1 MMNPNLLFKLKISFS
16 LFFLSISIGLFSQN
30 IKNQFDDSWGKHGLS
45 LLKEDAQALEI
56 NFSLSGFTLVEE
68 NIKAENYYKVIMDGV
83 LLPNDEG
90 APDVPVISQY
100 IAVPQGAKVHA
111 SIKNVR
117 TENLNDIEIAPAPRI
132 PFDTEIGPLSYEKD
146 PEIFTKNALYPE
158 QIIQVSEPMK
168 IRGVDVV
175 LIAFSPF
182 QYNPVTR
189 ELIVNRDIQI
199 DVTFEGGNGQFGED
213 RLRNRWW
220 DAIIRDAVFNEASIP
235 EISAA
240 LKGPKRETGCEY
252 LIISPDDEDF
262 LSWADSI
269 RIFRTK
275 QGILT
280 NVVTT
285 TEIGG
290 NSTSVIESYINDAYN
305 NWDIPPAAVLLMADY
320 GNSGNSITSPI
331 YDSYCISD
339 NIYAD
344 IDNDHLPDVIF
355 ARMTAQNTSQ
365 LEIMVNKFLHYERTP
380 PTNPDFYLH
389 PISAMGWQTERW
401 FQLCSEIVAGY
412 FENVHGK
419 EVVRENAIY
428 DGNPGG
434 GIWSTATN
442 TSTILNVFGEN
453 GLGYIPNNPGYLT
466 DWGGNATRINNDIN
480 SGAFLLQHRDHGG
493 TNGWGEPDYGNNDIN
508 GLTNEDLSFIFSIN
522 CLTGKFNMSGECFAE
537 KFHRH
542 PYGALGLIAATEV
555 SYSFVNDAYV
565 WGMYDNMWPDFMP
578 NHGTTPESRDVLPA
592 FGNAAGKYFLQQSSW
607 PYNTGNKEV
616 TYYLFH
622 HHGDAFSTVYY
633 DIPQDLNV
641 LHDGVLLSGLDVYTI
656 QVEEGALICLS
667 VGDQIIG
674 LAVGTGD
681 AIEVPIIAQEPGVLV
696 DIVITKQNFYR
707 FESQIEVIPPEGA
720 YCLYSEHILN
730 DSLGNENGIAE
741 INEDIFI
748 DLEIKNLGTEGA
760 EDVDILIITND
771 PFTSIIDST
780 ENYGDIEAGEYVNIE
795 SAFEISLSNGI
806 PDQHVIQID
815 IQATDSQ
822 DSSWI
827 SKFYVTVNA
836 PNLCAEDIIID
847 DSESGNDNGYL
858 DPGETAD
865 IIIQMDNQGHAVMN
879 DIVCS
884 LMAYNQFITV
894 NTDQQV
900 IPSLDLI
907 TIENP
912 TFNVTVSEEAPEAV
926 VAEMHFNAYSSGYTV
941 DKIYYP
947 NIGQFIEDWETGDF
961 EKYDWELN
969 GSQDWY
975 IDDNAPFEGDYQARS
990 GAISH
995 NSSTSFELTYEVMGN
1010 NSSISFNKKV
1020 SSEANWDFLYFYIDD
1035 NEKGKW
1041 SGNSFWTQESY
1052 PVSEGV
1058 HTFKW
1063 EYKKDGNT
1071 SNGSDCAWIDYIE
1084 LPAMMTTTLF
1094 AGPDDEVC
1102 SDMPYQ
1108 CFGVATNYDTIM
1120 WSTNGDGSFDT
1131 TSILNPVYTPGM
1143 ADVSEGIVVLTM
1155 TIIDV
1160 EEIEFSDEMTLVMK
1174 GAPEAP
1180 SAPTG
1185 SDYVDVYKVTET
1197 TYATSIIPD
1206 AIGYVWE
1213 LSPEGAGEIVSSDT
1227 SATVY
1232 WNTEYLGE
1240 AEVSVSV
1247 INECGQGAFSD
1258 PILIFVDNTV
1268 SVDDMSDAFQI
1279 AVKPNPNNG
1288 EFMLFINT
1296 PDKHAV
1302 HIQLMNYLGE
1312 TIYYKEDVSI
1322 KDQFVQ
1328 EFNTQLPPGLYIIA
1342 VEQNGHTYK
1351 RKVIVTK

>member
-1 MMNPNLLFKLKISFS
+1 MNPNLLFKLKISLS
-16 LFFLSISIGLFSQN
+16 LFFFSISIGLLSQN
-30 IKNQFDDSWGKHGLS
+30 IKNQYDDSWGKHGLS
-45 LLKEDAQALEI
+45 LLKEDAQAIEM
-56 NFSLSGFTLVEE
+56 NFSLSGYTLVEE
-68 NIKAENYYKVIMDGV
+68 NIKNENNYKVIMDGV

-90 APDVPVISQY
+90 APDVPIVSRY
-100 IAVPQGAKVHA
+100 IAVPQGAQVQA
-111 SIKNVR
+111 SIQNVR
-117 TENLNDIEIAPAPRI
+117 SDKLNDIEIAPAPRI
-132 PFDTEIGPLSYEKD
+132 PFDTEIGPLTYEKN

-175 LIAFSPF
+175 LIAVSPF
-182 QYNPVTR
+182 QYNPVTK
-189 ELIVNRDIQI
+189 ELIVNRDMQI

-235 EISAA
+235 EINTS
-240 LKGPKRETGCEY
+240 LKGPERETGCEY

-269 RIFRTK
+269 RMFRTK

-280 NVVTT
+280 NIVTT
-285 TEIGG
+285 AEIGG
-290 NSTSVIESYINDAYN
+290 NSTSVIETYINDAYD

-320 GNSGNSITSPI
+320 GNSGNGITSPI
-331 YDSYCISD
+331 YDNYCISD

-344 IDNDHLPDVIF
+344 VDNDHMPDVIF
-355 ARMTAQNTSQ
+355 ARMTAQNVSQ
-365 LEIMVNKFLHYERTP
+365 LEIMVNKFLDYERTP

-412 FENVHGK
+412 FETVHGK

-442 TSTILNVFGEN
+442 TSIILNVFGEN
-453 GLGYIPNNPGYLT
+453 GLGYIPDDPGYLT
-466 DWGGNATRINNDIN
+466 DWGGNATRVNNDIN
-480 SGAFLLQHRDHGG
+480 NGAFMLQHRDHGG
-493 TNGWGEPDYGNNDIN
+493 TNGWGEPDYGNSDID
-508 GLTNEDLSFIFSIN
+508 GLTNEDLTFVFSIN
-522 CLTGKFNMSGECFAE
+522 CLTGKFNISGESFAE

-633 DIPQDLNV
+633 EIPQDLNV
-641 LHDGVLLSGLDVYTI
+641 VHDGVLLSGLDIYNI
-656 QVEEGALICLS
+656 EANEGSLICLS

-674 LAVGTGD
+674 LGEGTGE
-681 AIEVPIIAQEPGVLV
+681 ALEIPIIAQEPGVLV

-707 FESQIEVIPPEGA
+707 YESQIEVIPPDGA

-760 EDVDILIITND
+760 EDVNILITTND
-771 PFTSIIDST
+771 PYISIVDST
-780 ENYGDIEAGEYVNIE
+780 ENYGDIEAGEYVSIE

-822 DSSWI
+822 DSVWV

-836 PNLCAEDIIID
+836 PNLCAENIIID

-865 IIIQMDNQGHAVMN
+865 IIIQLDNQGHAVMN

-894 NTDQQV
+894 NTEEQV

-912 TFNVTVSEEAPEAV
+912 TFSVTVSEEAPEAV

-961 EKYDWELN
+961 EKYNWELN

-990 GAISH
+990 GDIGD

-1084 LPAMMTTTLF
+1084 LPAMMTTTVF

-1102 SDMPYQ
+1102 SDMSYQ
-1108 CFGVATNYDTIM
+1108 CFGIATNYETII

-1131 TSILNPVYTPGM
+1131 TSILDPVYTPGV
-1143 ADVSEGIVVLTM
+1143 ADVSEGNVVLTM
-1155 TIIDV
+1155 SIIDV
-1160 EEIEFSDEMTLVMK
+1160 EEIEFSDEMNLLLK
-1174 GAPEAP
+1174 DAPEAP
-1180 SAPTG
+1180 SAPNG
-1185 SDYVDVYKVTET
+1185 ADYVDVYKVTET
-1197 TYATSIIPD
+1197 TYATDIVSD
-1206 AIGYVWE
+1206 AIDYVWE
-1213 LSPEGAGEIVSSDT
+1213 LTPEGAGEIMATDT

-1268 SVDDMSDAFQI
+1268 GINEVSGELQI
-1279 AVKPNPNNG
+1279 TVKPNPNNG
-1288 EFMLFINT
+1288 EFSLFITT
-1296 PDKHAV
+1296 PDKQEV
-1302 HIQLMNYLGE
+1302 LIQLMNYLGE
-1312 TIYYKEDVSI
+1312 TIYYNEDVSI
-1322 KDQFVQ
+1322 NGQFVQ
-1328 EFNTQLPPGLYIIA
+1328 EFNTQLPPGLYIVA
-1342 VEQNGHTYK
+1342 VEQNGQTYK